1 MSRGTAEPLA
11 AQIERLFLLL
21 LRQGEETTDTQQL
34 PLTRTQRLAL
44 AIVADRSPLRLR
56 TLSDLMA
63 TTDATASR
71 TVDALERLDLVRRDS
86 DPADRRGVLVAAT
99 DSARRLVAARRRR
112 LRRSVERGLG
122 TMTLD
127 DQERLVSLLARLND
141 VLES

>member
-1 MSRGTAEPLA
+1 MKRVKAEPLA
-11 AQIERLFLLL
+11 EQIERLFLLL
-21 LRQGEETTDTQQL
+21 LRQGEETADTEQL

-44 AIVADRSPLRLR
+44 AIVADRSPLRLGM
-56 TLSDLMA
+56 LSDLMA

-71 TVDALERLDLVRRDS
+71 TVDALERLDLVRRES

-99 DSARRLVAARRRR
+99 DSARHLVDDRRRR

-127 DQERLVSLLARLND
+127 DQGRLVSLLARLND